1 MDPNQPTT
9 STVTTVNYAPQP
21 GMFGTKVPSS
31 IAFVVGILV
40 FLLPFTEI
48 RCGGT
53 KLMQKSGLDFAMGNE
68 WKTVAGALPGSNN
81 TDLTDKTMSAGK
93 EQSGNTQYFIIG
105 ALALGLIGLLLAFS
119 NSKGASA
126 GGILAGVLA
135 AGALIAFM
143 LDLKKNFENS
153 LREQAID
160 KATDKAGDAGL
171 EGISNTMNDIKP
183 TLAFTPWF
191 YIAVLAF
198 LAGALFFY
206 LRMKTYRSNP

>member
-31 IAFVVGILV
+31 IAFLVGILV

-81 TDLTDKTMSAGK
+81 TDLSDKTMSAGK
-93 EQSGNTQYFIIG
+93 EQSGNTQYFII
-105 ALALGLIGLLLAFS
+105 
-119 NSKGASA
+119 
-126 GGILAGVLA
+126 
-135 AGALIAFM
+135 
-143 LDLKKNFENS
+143 
-153 LREQAID
+153 
-160 KATDKAGDAGL
+160 
-171 EGISNTMNDIKP
+171 
-183 TLAFTPWF
+183 
-191 YIAVLAF
+191 
-198 LAGALFFY
+198 
-206 LRMKTYRSNP
+206 